1 MYLMPNKNVRTYYL
15 MIKIVFSMISN
26 SVMRILLVLIIYLD
40 LKEITIIITKIKIT
54 KKTAYDL

>member
-1 MYLMPNKNVRTYYL
+1 

-54 KKTAYDL
+54 KKTVYDLLIF